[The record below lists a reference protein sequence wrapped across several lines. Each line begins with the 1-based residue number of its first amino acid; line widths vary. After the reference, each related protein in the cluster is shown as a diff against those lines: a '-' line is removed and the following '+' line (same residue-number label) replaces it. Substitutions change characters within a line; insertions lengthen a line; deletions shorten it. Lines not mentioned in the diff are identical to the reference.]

1 MSLTPFHRLP
11 AIAAALVLLP
21 ALPGCAVVSVAST
34 AVGAAVSIGGAA
46 VSVGSAVVGTTAKAT
61 GKVVEKSIDVAFP
74 PNPPP
79 TR

>member
-1 MSLTPFHRLP
+1 M
-11 AIAAALVLLP
+11 LVLLA

-34 AVGAAVSIGGAA
+34 AVGVAASVGGAA
-46 VSVGSAVVGTTAKAT
+46 VSVGSAVVGTTAKVT
-61 GKVVEKSIDVAFP
+61 GKAVEKSIDVAFP